1 MINSIEK
8 LHSYKTE
15 DLKRYGNHKPTF
27 KDLILHNESWYIYQ
41 YIKHLRYVEYY
52 RNTKKSKI
60 LFLYHFF
67 KYKRLGF
74 KLKITIYP
82 NTVGPGFR
90 IYHVGDFIHV
100 KPTCRIGRN
109 CTILPGVVFG
119 NKYEQADNAPVVVGD
134 NCYLGLGAKIFGSV
148 KIGNNLTIGANSVV
162 TKDIPDNAIVGG
174 IPAKIIRFKGNAN
187 KERE

>member
-67 KYKRLGF
+67 KYKRLVF

-82 NTVGPGFR
+82 NTV
-90 IYHVGDFIHV
+90 
-100 KPTCRIGRN
+100 
-109 CTILPGVVFG
+109 
-119 NKYEQADNAPVVVGD
+119 
-134 NCYLGLGAKIFGSV
+134 
-148 KIGNNLTIGANSVV
+148 
-162 TKDIPDNAIVGG
+162 
-174 IPAKIIRFKGNAN
+174 
-187 KERE
+187 